1 MCPQLPGLAAEDI
14 VRRREM
20 IFVND
25 FALSQVLAQGQLKE
39 GTFFVNESSDKVYIF
54 PPAGTD
60 MTRATVEVATRPSVL
75 LVKGGQTGFSEALS
89 LNTRTAA
96 ETLTPQFGLRRAL
109 RTCSSTTASSAG
121 IMLSV

>member
-1 MCPQLPGLAAEDI
+1 MGTYTHNWPNAWACALKLGLAAEDI

-60 MTRATVEVATRPSVL
+60 IDQGYS
-75 LVKGGQTGFSEALS
+75 
-89 LNTRTAA
+89 
-96 ETLTPQFGLRRAL
+96 
-109 RTCSSTTASSAG
+109 
-121 IMLSV
+121 